1 MTLATASES
10 LHRLRR
16 VVARRLGLHVDE
28 SRLDLLDELLRER
41 VQATGASAEAY
52 VASLDSG
59 EPPPDEIRKLACK
72 LTVGETFFFRNVD
85 QFRALGETA
94 LQARCRIRG
103 PHGPLRIVSA
113 GCASGEEAYSI
124 AVTVLERLGES
135 WARRLEL
142 LGVDVNPAAI
152 ERARQAR
159 YSPWSLRE
167 TPPELQAQW
176 FTPLGREFHL
186 AEAIRSM
193 ARFEERNLALDDA
206 SLWRPAHYDVVFC
219 RNVLMYFAPERA
231 RQLVGRIAR
240 SLVPGGFLFLG
251 HAETLRGLSQ
261 EFHLCHTHGTFYYQ
275 RRDGTGPP
283 QDEPCAGIPA
293 GEPAPPELAAL
304 VDSATSWVD
313 AIGRASERVQTLSA
327 AGATPTATAAQIGQR
342 SRGDALD
349 VAHALDLLR
358 HERFADA
365 LQVLHTVPAHAA
377 ADPEVLLLR
386 AALLTHSGG
395 LDAAEAACHRLLEAD
410 ELSAGA
416 HYLLALC
423 REGQGDRAGSIEH
436 DQIAAYLDPA
446 FAMPR
451 LHLGLLA
458 RRTGDA
464 ETALRELAR
473 ARLLL
478 EREEPSRL
486 LLFGGGFGREAL
498 IALCIAEERASRGPS

>member
-1 MTLATASES
+1 M
-10 LHRLRR
+10 RGRR
-16 VVARRLGLHVDE
+16 DTRRGRCARDRPSCRRSG
-28 SRLDLLDELLRER
+28 SRP
-41 VQATGASAEAY
+41 S
-52 VASLDSG
+52 
-59 EPPPDEIRKLACK
+59 
-72 LTVGETFFFRNVD
+72 
-85 QFRALGETA
+85 
-94 LQARCRIRG
+94 
-103 PHGPLRIVSA
+103 
-113 GCASGEEAYSI
+113 
-124 AVTVLERLGES
+124 
-135 WARRLEL
+135 
-142 LGVDVNPAAI
+142 
-152 ERARQAR
+152 
-159 YSPWSLRE
+159 
-167 TPPELQAQW
+167 
-176 FTPLGREFHL
+176 
-186 AEAIRSM
+186 
-193 ARFEERNLALDDA
+193 DA
-206 SLWRPAHYDVVFC
+206 SSTWPRRSVPW
-219 RNVLMYFAPERA
+219 
-231 RQLVGRIAR
+231 R

-327 AGATPTATAAQIGQR
+327 AGATPTATAAQIEQR

-436 DQIAAYLDPA
+436 AQLAA
-446 FAMPR
+446 
-451 LHLGLLA
+451 
-458 RRTGDA
+458 
-464 ETALRELAR
+464 
-473 ARLLL
+473 
-478 EREEPSRL
+478 
-486 LLFGGGFGREAL
+486 
-498 IALCIAEERASRGPS
+498 